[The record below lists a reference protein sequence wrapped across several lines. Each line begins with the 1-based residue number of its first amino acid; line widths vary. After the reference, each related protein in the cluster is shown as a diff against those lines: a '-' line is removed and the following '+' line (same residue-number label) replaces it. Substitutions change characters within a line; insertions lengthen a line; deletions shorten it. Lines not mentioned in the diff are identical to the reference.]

1 MRVVSFAAAIVGAA
15 AVGSAS
21 PHPGVIAYGYRYT
34 ADCPGAGVAERVD
47 RWKMY
52 ECNCTSYVAWA
63 LSVNRQRIDWFVAG
77 AMNARNWPHVAE
89 LRGLQVGERP
99 KPGAVAVWP
108 KLTRFGHVAYVLR
121 VHPDGTFD
129 VAEYNFPGVGGV
141 SYGFDVR
148 SGVRPGRVIFVYVP
162 SRI

>member
-15 AVGSAS
+15 VVGSAA
-21 PHPGVIAYGYRYT
+21 PHPGVIAYGYSYT
-34 ADCPGAGVAERVD
+34 AVCPGAGVAERVD

-63 LSVNRQRIDWFVAG
+63 LSVNRQRIDWFVPG

-89 LRGLQVGERP
+89 LSGLRVGSRP
-99 KPGAVAVWP
+99 EPGAVAVWP
-108 KLTRFGHVAYVLR
+108 ELTKFGHVAYVLR
-121 VHPDGTFD
+121 VHADGTFD

-141 SYGFDVR
+141 PYGFDIR
-148 SGVRPGRVIFVYVP
+148 SGVRPAHITFVYVP